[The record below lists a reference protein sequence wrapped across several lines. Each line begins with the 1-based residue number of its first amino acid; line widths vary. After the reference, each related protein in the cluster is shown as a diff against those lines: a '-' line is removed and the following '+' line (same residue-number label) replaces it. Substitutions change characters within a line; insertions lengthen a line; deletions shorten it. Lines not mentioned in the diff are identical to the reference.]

1 MSHPQAYRS
10 PMTNNE
16 GVVSVGEVVE
26 VASGPQPLP
35 FGLTPGFQVR
45 VIRRDQ
51 GGAVVEREGQ
61 EWRLADCHLQP
72 RRRFRSPSL
81 NPRLRSPLPCAVPR
95 SPDNLRRVNLAG
107 RLEGVINRSSV
118 RPTRHTP

>member
-1 MSHPQAYRS
+1 MSNPQAYRC

-45 VIRRDQ
+45 VIRRDE
-51 GGAVVEREGQ
+51 GGAVVEREGR

-72 RRRFRSPSL
+72 RRRFRSPQL
-81 NPRLRSPLPCAVPR
+81 IPRLRSPNPCPVPR
-95 SPDNLRRVNLAG
+95 SHDDPRRTTLAG
-107 RLEGVINRSSV
+107 RLGDGICR
-118 RPTRHTP
+118 